1 MKPEFLPESYLDDIK
16 KAEGDVGALQVV
28 KGRILV
34 DMMRVAQGKVRER
47 EFAVVASLHDL
58 VCSIDRM
65 VAALSPRH
73 EPHHVLSAH
82 DIVPHSVTRTNR
94 AAQSLQENSNSN
106 SNEESNDAVYANT
119 KNFRPEKGTLILF
132 YSERCGYC
140 HEFKPIWAELKRIYA
155 KRGLNV
161 VSVRGDNAT
170 PEVTAHI
177 REFGVTGYP
186 TLFFIE
192 PHENRI
198 HEFKEERTLANLIK
212 FVENYVG

>member
-34 DMMRVAQGKVRER
+34 DMARVAQGKVQER
-47 EFAVVASLHDL
+47 EYVVMASLHDL
-58 VCSIDRM
+58 VRNIDLM
-65 VAALSPRH
+65 VDEMTPQR
-73 EPHHVLSAH
+73 VLSAH
-82 DIVPHSVTRTNR
+82 DITPHSVTRTNR
-94 AAQSLQENSNSN
+94 AAQQLQKNTDELSS
-106 SNEESNDAVYANT
+106 DAVYSNS
-119 KNFRPEKGTLILF
+119 KKFRPEKGTLILF

-140 HEFKPIWAELKRIYA
+140 HEFKPIWAELKRIYT

-212 FVENYVG
+212 FVENYVQ